1 MGNLQFEELLWNQAS
16 VDIKNF
22 HEDNGIFN
30 SDTFQRDFNKKF
42 QSQIFSG
49 VGAQHNSVKADR
61 AIQTIMNTDKV
72 FMVHVSLHCSY
83 HGVDDL

>member
-16 VDIKNF
+16 AEINNF

-30 SDTFQRDFNKKF
+30 ADTFQRDFKNKC
-42 QSQIFSG
+42 QSHIFSS
-49 VGAQHNSVKADR
+49 VGAQHHSAKADR
-61 AIQTIMNTDKV
+61 DIQTIMNTYRV
-72 FMVHVSLHCSY
+72 FMVNVSLHCLY